1 MLFPA
6 VIAASADGV
15 VALGRIGKFLTAEEL
30 TEAYTVN
37 EESKYAV
44 DVDGDFKWETA
55 FKPSSQDPKPDH
67 EKAKDG
73 LAKEKAAPKGRA
85 RKSLGLFRKKEKGPV
100 LSMTTD
106 DVPKEDIK
114 GSEDQ
119 KDEEKPFELTDLK
132 LQIPKGSFVAIVG
145 RVGSGKVR
153 FVVI

>member
-85 RKSLGLFRKKEKGPV
+85 RKSLGLFRKKEKGPI
-100 LSMTTD
+100 LSLTTE
-106 DVPKEDIK
+106 DVPKEGSK
-114 GSEDQ
+114 GNEDQ
-119 KDEEKPFELTDLK
+119 NEEPPFELTDLK
-132 LQIPKGSFVAIVG
+132 LQIMKGSFVAIVG
-145 RVGSGKVR
+145 RIGTGKVGSPS
-153 FVVI
+153 I

>member
-1 MLFPA
+1 MFFPA
-6 VIAASADGV
+6 VIAAAADGA

-30 TEAYTVN
+30 AEAYTISQ
-37 EESKYAV
+37 ESKYAI

-55 FKPSSQDPKPDH
+55 FKLGSQGPKFDH
-67 EKAKDG
+67 GKAKEG
-73 LAKEKAAPKGRA
+73 PAKEKAPPNARA
-85 RKSLGLFRKKEKGPV
+85 RISLGLFRKKEKGPV